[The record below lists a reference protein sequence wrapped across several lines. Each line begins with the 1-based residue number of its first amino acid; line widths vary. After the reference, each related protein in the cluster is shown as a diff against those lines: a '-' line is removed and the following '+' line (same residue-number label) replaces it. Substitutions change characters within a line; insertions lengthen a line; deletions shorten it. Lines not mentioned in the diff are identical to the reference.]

1 MNLALL
7 ALLGLLAVPAH
18 AAPAKGSGTTPSS
31 ASSKKSGTKKKS
43 TTKSKKKG
51 ASSGE
56 ASTPVDTTPAA
67 PPVSTPAP
75 LPGTLVATT
84 VFVSRFV
91 PDAPEFRDL
100 AEQVEGEIVR
110 AVQGQPSWQL
120 LRAREVPDLMDG
132 KATVY
137 LASCPAGDMVGCTQV
152 VAARGGA
159 AWGVTGRVVE
169 GADSPRI
176 EVTVLDVGTSL
187 EVVTF
192 GIDLPGELDAS
203 TIDSIVRVL
212 AGAVAGEFAPRDAR
226 DRTPDDPVDVVVPL
240 DKEMVA
246 LQLAQLS
253 GDLAAISVESGNRKV
268 KVPRLT
274 VEDVAE
280 RASDEGGAPWERL
293 GMTATTYLQYKNSGL
308 TLVEWRKRAQ
318 GRAGQVLLRPYLGVM
333 SGPYGGAY
341 YGRFAYK
348 DVGAS
353 LAVVD
358 ALSEQAVQSGTGG
371 TVGGSVGYGLT
382 PWLDVGAFAGV
393 VTGGFTIDIDTST
406 VGQPDPASPIDTR
419 TGTAWYAGPRV
430 LASFR
435 PTQGFHPVVGA
446 GVSFVGA
453 QGVSSKVEVPPQ
465 IVGFDGPLLVEAEL
479 LAGFEARM
487 GERVDFYVHLPVY
500 VHVAGDLRASERTG
514 TEAVLTAYQP
524 DVAGAIGGGLQAGL
538 QFRIGGRAARATNR
552 VEEIEDELGR

>member
-18 AAPAKGSGTTPSS
+18 AAPAKGSSGASPTSS
-31 ASSKKSGTKKKS
+31 PKKKSTKKKS
-43 TTKSKKKG
+43 STSSKKTVPASG
-51 ASSGE
+51 AST
-56 ASTPVDTTPAA
+56 TPDTTTSEAA
-67 PPVSTPAP
+67 PPS
-75 LPGTLVATT
+75 PGTLVATT
-84 VFVSRFV
+84 FFVSRFV
-91 PDAPEFRDL
+91 PDAPELRDL
-100 AEQVEGEIVR
+100 AETVEAEIVR
-110 AVQGQPSWQL
+110 GVQAQPAWKL

-132 KATVY
+132 KASVY

-159 AWGVTGRVVE
+159 VWAVTGRVLE
-169 GADSPRI
+169 GEGSPRV
-176 EVTVLDVGTSL
+176 EVTLLDVDTAR

-192 GIDLPGELDAS
+192 GIDVPSELDAS
-203 TIDSIVRVL
+203 RIDGIVRVL
-212 AGAVAGEFAPRDAR
+212 AGAVAGEFNAKDVR
-226 DRTPDDPVDVVVPL
+226 DRSPDDPADAVVPI

-268 KVPRLT
+268 KAPLLT
-274 VEDVAE
+274 AEDVAD
-280 RASDEGGAPWERL
+280 RARDEGGAPWERL
-293 GMTATTYLQYKNSGL
+293 GMTAGTYLQYKNSGL
-308 TLVEWRKRAQ
+308 TLAEWRKRAQ
-318 GRAGQVLLRPYLGVM
+318 GHAGQVLLRPYLGVM

-348 DVGAS
+348 NVGSA
-353 LAVVD
+353 LVVVD
-358 ALSEQAVQSGTGG
+358 ALSEQAVQAGTGG

-382 PWLDVGAFAGV
+382 PWLDVGAAAGLV
-393 VTGGFTIDIDTST
+393 SGSFTVDIDQST
-406 VGQPDPASPIDTR
+406 VGQPDAASPVDRR
-419 TGTAWYAGPRV
+419 TGASWYAGPRV
-430 LASFR
+430 TASFL
-435 PTQGFHPVVGA
+435 PTRGFHPVVGT

-453 QGVSSKVEVPPQ
+453 QGVSSVIEVPPQ
-465 IVGFDGPLLVEAEL
+465 IVGFDGPLLVQAEL

-487 GERVDFYVHLPVY
+487 GERVDFYVHLPVH

-514 TEAVLTAYQP
+514 NEAVLTAYQP

-538 QFRIGGRAARATNR
+538 QFRLGGKAVRATNR